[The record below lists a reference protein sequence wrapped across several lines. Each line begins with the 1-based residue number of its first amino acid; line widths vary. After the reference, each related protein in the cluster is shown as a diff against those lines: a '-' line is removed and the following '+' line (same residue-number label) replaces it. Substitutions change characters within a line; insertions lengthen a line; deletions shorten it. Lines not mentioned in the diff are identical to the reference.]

1 MPNRSPPRVAL
12 LGFSI
17 ECNKF
22 APVATKAHF
31 LTRAY
36 LEGDAIVEE
45 ARSATPCMLP
55 ETPGFVAAMDASG
68 AWMTEPNGPV
78 EHAFFVELLGT
89 IERRLR
95 AALPVDAVYICSHGA
110 ALTTA
115 EDDPDG
121 VLFAKVREIVGPD
134 VPIAATL
141 DLHANVSERMV
152 GSIDAFIGYRTN
164 PHLDMR
170 ERGTEAAA
178 AIREMLGGVKPQR
191 VLIRLPIVPPTVT
204 LLTAAGPYAEMIEL
218 GQRHMSP
225 EIMNV
230 SAMGGFA
237 FADAPEC
244 GLSVVVTARRDKSA
258 AARLAREIAELGWAN
273 RARFYPRLTSLDE
286 AVEKALAV
294 GRDPTLP
301 ALAFADVADNPGGGG
316 RGNTVFL
323 LRALNEAGV
332 EGALLGV
339 FYDPELAAEAHR
351 QGIGA
356 RFDAR
361 FNRSETTNFSEPYT
375 APATVVALTDGRCVG
390 RRGIYAGLRLELGPC
405 AAVKVGGVTVVV
417 VSHRVQCADPVF
429 FEMMGLDIDRARAV
443 VVKSRGH
450 FRGGFDEFF
459 GPEQIVEVDLPGLTS
474 PMLNRFTWT
483 RLPRPVIPLDEG
495 VDWRPPPRSCLNSR
509 ITAISSDPGMRLGV
523 ILVKSRWEFGSK
535 FDRVIALT

>member
-31 LTRAY
+31 LARTY
-36 LEGDAIVEE
+36 LEGDAIIEE
-45 ARSATPCMLP
+45 ARAATPRMLP

-68 AWMTEPNGPV
+68 AWTPVGVALAMTEPNGPV
-78 EHAFFVELLGT
+78 EHAFFTELLDT
-89 IERRLR
+89 IARRLR

-110 ALTTA
+110 ALTTE

-121 VLFAKVREIVGPD
+121 VLFEKVRELVGPD
-134 VPIAATL
+134 VPVAATL

-170 ERGTEAAA
+170 ERGAEAAA
-178 AIREMLGGVKPQR
+178 AIREMLAGVKPQR
-191 VLIRLPIVPPTVT
+191 AFIRLPIVPPTVT
-204 LLTAAGPYAEMIEL
+204 LLTAAGPYAEMIAL
-218 GQRHMSP
+218 GQRRMSP

-237 FADAPEC
+237 FADAATC
-244 GLSVVVTARRDKSA
+244 GLSVVVTARRDQRA
-258 AARLAREIAELGWAN
+258 AERLACEIAELGWAN
-273 RARFYPRLTSLDE
+273 RARFYPRLTSLDDSV
-286 AVEKALAV
+286 AKALTV
-294 GRDPTLP
+294 GHDPSLP

-323 LRALNEAGV
+323 LRAFYEAGV

-339 FYDPELAAEAHR
+339 VYDPDLAAEAHR
-351 QGIGA
+351 RGLGS
-356 RFDAR
+356 RFEAQ
-361 FNRSETTNFSEPYT
+361 FNRAETTTFSDAYT
-375 APATVVALTDGRCVG
+375 APAIVTALTDGVCVG
-390 RRGIYAGLRLELGPC
+390 RRGIYAGMRLELGPC
-405 AAVKVGGVTVVV
+405 AALKIGGITVVV

-429 FEMMGLDIDRARAV
+429 FEMMGLDIGRARSV

-474 PMLNRFTWT
+474 PMINRFTWT

-495 VDWRPPPRSCLNSR
+495 VDWQPPRGDTTS
-509 ITAISSDPGMRLGV
+509 A
-523 ILVKSRWEFGSK
+523 
-535 FDRVIALT
+535 

>member
-1 MPNRSPPRVAL
+1 MPAPSPPRVAL

-31 LTRAY
+31 LARTY
-36 LEGDAIVEE
+36 LEGEAIIED
-45 ARSATPCMLP
+45 ARSATPRMLP

-68 AWMTEPNGPV
+68 PWTPVGIALAMTEPNGPV
-78 EHAFFVELLGT
+78 EHVFFVELLDT

-95 AALPVDAVYICSHGA
+95 AVLPVEAVYICSHGA
-110 ALTTA
+110 ALTTE

-121 VLFAKVREIVGPD
+121 VLFERVRQIVGAG

-152 GSIDAFIGYRTN
+152 GSVDAFIGYRTN

-170 ERGTEAAA
+170 ERGAEAAA

-191 VLIRLPIVPPTVT
+191 AFVRLPIVPPTVT
-204 LLTAAGPYAEMIEL
+204 LLTAAGPYAEMIDL
-218 GQRHMSP
+218 GQRRMNP

-237 FADAPEC
+237 FADAATC
-244 GLSVVVTARRDKSA
+244 GLSVVVTARHDKRA
-258 AARLAREIAELGWAN
+258 AETLAGEIAALGWAN
-273 RARFYPRLTSLDE
+273 RVRFYPQLTSLDE
-286 AVEKALAV
+286 AVAKALAV
-294 GRDPTLP
+294 GNDPSLP

-323 LRALNEAGV
+323 LRALYAAGV

-339 FYDPELAAEAHR
+339 FFDPPLAAEAHR
-351 QGIGA
+351 QGVGSH
-356 RFDAR
+356 FEAR
-361 FNRSETTNFSEPYT
+361 FNRSETTNFSEPYA
-375 APATVVALTDGRCVG
+375 APATVAALTDGFCVG
-390 RRGIYAGLRLELGPC
+390 RRGIYAGMRLELGPC
-405 AAVKVGGVTVVV
+405 AALRVGDVTVVV
-417 VSHRVQCADPVF
+417 ISHRLQCADPVF
-429 FEMMGLDIDRARAV
+429 FEMMGLDIGRARSV

-474 PMLNRFTWT
+474 PMLNRFAWT

-495 VDWRPPPRSCLNSR
+495 VEWQPPAHAAS
-509 ITAISSDPGMRLGV
+509 
-523 ILVKSRWEFGSK
+523 
-535 FDRVIALT
+535 

>member
-1 MPNRSPPRVAL
+1 MPAPSSPRVAI

-17 ECNKF
+17 ECNRF

-31 LTRAY
+31 LARTY
-36 LEGDAIVEE
+36 LEGDGIIEE
-45 ARSATPCMLP
+45 ARSATPRMLP

-68 AWMTEPNGPV
+68 AWTPVGVALAMTEPNGPV

-89 IERRLR
+89 IERRLA

-110 ALTTA
+110 ALTTE
-115 EDDPDG
+115 EDDTDG
-121 VLFAKVREIVGPD
+121 VLFAKVRGIVGPD
-134 VPIAATL
+134 IPIAATL

-152 GSIDAFIGYRTN
+152 ASVDAFIGYRTN

-170 ERGTEAAA
+170 ERGAEAAM
-178 AIREMLGGVKPQR
+178 AIREMLGGVKPHR
-191 VLIRLPIVPPTVT
+191 ALIRLPIVPPTVT
-204 LLTAAGPYAEMIEL
+204 LLSAAGPYAEMIDL
-218 GQRHMSP
+218 GQRRMNP

-244 GLSVVVTARRDKSA
+244 GLSVVVTARHDKRA
-258 AARLAREIAELGWAN
+258 AETLAREIAELGWAN

-286 AVEKALAV
+286 AVERALAV
-294 GRDPTLP
+294 GRDRSLP

-323 LRALNEAGV
+323 LRAFYEAGV
-332 EGALLGV
+332 TNALLGV
-339 FYDPELAAEAHR
+339 FYDPDLAAEAQR
-351 QGIGA
+351 RGVGA
-356 RFDAR
+356 HLEAQ
-361 FNRSETTNFSEPYT
+361 FNRTETTAFSERYS
-375 APATVVALTDGRCVG
+375 APATVAAVTDGICVG
-390 RRGIYAGLRLELGPC
+390 RRGIYAGMRLELGPC
-405 AAVKVGGVTVVV
+405 AALTVGAVTVVV

-429 FEMMGLDIDRARAV
+429 FEMMGLDIGRASSV

-474 PMLNRFTWT
+474 PMLGRFTWT

-495 VDWRPPPRSCLNSR
+495 VDWQPPPGD
-509 ITAISSDPGMRLGV
+509 TAN
-523 ILVKSRWEFGSK
+523 
-535 FDRVIALT
+535 A